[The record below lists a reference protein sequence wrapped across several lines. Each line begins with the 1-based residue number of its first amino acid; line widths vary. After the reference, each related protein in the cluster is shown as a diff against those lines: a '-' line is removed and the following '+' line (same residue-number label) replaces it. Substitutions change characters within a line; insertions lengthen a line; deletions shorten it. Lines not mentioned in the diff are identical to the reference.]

1 MPEGKRRRRLPRLP
15 PTLLWGLG
23 LLLALA
29 LPPLAAPW
37 LAPYSPTEQMDAA
50 VAKNRPPGAV
60 LAAVHL
66 ADGSWRLAERAERV
80 PGGLRIESGERSE
93 ILPERTVVNLTAGGV
108 ADRRR
113 FLLGTDRFGRD
124 LWARML
130 YGGRISLLIGALAAL
145 LSLTL
150 GVAVGAAAAL
160 GGRWLDAVLM
170 RLVDAFLVF
179 PWIFLVITLAALFK
193 PGTMSLVLM
202 LGVTGWMGISRLLRA
217 EILGLKQREFV
228 LAARALGQHP
238 FIIFRRH
245 LLPNAFTPVLIQTML
260 LIGDS
265 ILVES
270 SLSFLGFGVQPPTP
284 SWGNLVAEGGSPGVL
299 FTSWWLAT
307 FPGAAIAVT
316 VIALNLL
323 GDGLRDLLD
332 PRRRDLGPLDLLRPG
347 AMTPPPA
354 AADATLPP
362 L

>member
-1 MPEGKRRRRLPRLP
+1 MAEGRRLP

-23 LLLALA
+23 LLFALS

-37 LAPYSPTEQMDAA
+37 LAPYDPAEQMDAA

-66 ADGSWRLAERAERV
+66 ADGSWRLAEKATRV
-80 PGGLRIESGERSE
+80 PGGLRIETGGRSE
-93 ILPERTVVNLTAGGV
+93 ILPESAVVNLSRLSPDGV
-108 ADRRR
+108 ADHRR
-113 FLLGTDRFGRD
+113 FLLGTDRLGRD

-130 YGGRISLLIGALAAL
+130 YGGRISLLIGALSAL
-145 LSLTL
+145 LALTL

-160 GGRWLDAVLM
+160 GGRFIDAALM
-170 RLVDAFLVF
+170 RLVDAFLSF

-193 PGTMSLVLM
+193 PGTMSLVLI
-202 LGVTGWMGISRLLRA
+202 LGFTGWMGISRLMRA

-238 FIIFRRH
+238 FAIFWRH
-245 LLPNAFTPVLIQTML
+245 LLPNAFTPVLIQTTL
-260 LIGDS
+260 LVGES

-270 SLSFLGFGVQPPTP
+270 ALSFLGFGVQPPTP
-284 SWGNLVAEGGSPGVL
+284 SWGNLVAEGSSPSVL
-299 FTSWWLAT
+299 FSSWWLAT
-307 FPGAAIAVT
+307 FPGAAITLT
-316 VIALNLL
+316 VIALNLI

-332 PRRRDLGPLDLLRPG
+332 PR
-347 AMTPPPA
+347 A

>member
-1 MPEGKRRRRLPRLP
+1 MPERRLP
-15 PTLLWGLG
+15 PTLLWGIG
-23 LLLALA
+23 FLLALA

-37 LAPYSPTEQMDAA
+37 LAPYDPAEQMDAA
-50 VAKNRPPGAV
+50 VAKNRSPGET

-80 PGGLRIESGERSE
+80 PGGLRITTGERSE
-93 ILPERTVVNLTAGGV
+93 ILPEGRVANLTADGV

-113 FLLGTDRFGRD
+113 FLLGTDRLGRD

-130 YGGRISLLIGALAAL
+130 YGGRISLLIGSLSAL

-150 GVAVGAAAAL
+150 GVTIGAAAAL

-170 RLVDAFLVF
+170 RLLDAFLVF

-193 PGTMSLVLM
+193 PGTMPLILI
-202 LGVTGWMGISRLLRA
+202 LGVTGWMGISRLMRA
-217 EILGLKQREFV
+217 EILSLKQRDFV

-238 FIIFRRH
+238 FTVFWRH
-245 LLPNAFTPVLIQTML
+245 LLPNAWTPVLIQTAL
-260 LIGDS
+260 LIGDA

-270 SLSFLGFGVQPPTP
+270 ALSFLGFGVQPPTP

-307 FPGAAIAVT
+307 FPGAAITVT
-316 VIALNLL
+316 VIALNLI

-332 PRRRDLGPLDLLRPG
+332 PRSRDRSPLDLLRP
-347 AMTPPPA
+347 ATLAPPA
-354 AADATLPP
+354 APDATLPP

>member
-1 MPEGKRRRRLPRLP
+1 MPEGGRLP
-15 PTLLWGLG
+15 PTLLWGIG
-23 LLLALA
+23 LLFALS

-37 LAPYSPTEQMDAA
+37 LAPYDPAEQMDAA

-60 LAAVHL
+60 LAAVQL

-80 PGGLRIESGERSE
+80 PGGLRLETGGRSE
-93 ILPERTVVNLTAGGV
+93 VLPESAVLNMTADGV

-113 FLLGTDRFGRD
+113 FLLGTDRLGRD

-130 YGGRISLLIGALAAL
+130 YGGRISLLIGALSAL
-145 LSLTL
+145 LALTL

-160 GGRWLDAVLM
+160 GGRWVDMVLM
-170 RLVDAFLVF
+170 RLVDAFLSF

-193 PGTMSLVLM
+193 PGTMPLVLII
-202 LGVTGWMGISRLLRA
+202 GVTGWMGISRLLRA

-238 FIIFRRH
+238 FAIFWRH
-245 LLPNAFTPVLIQTML
+245 LLPNAFTPVLIQTTIL
-260 LIGDS
+260 VGES

-270 SLSFLGFGVQPPTP
+270 ALSFLGFGVQPPTP
-284 SWGNLVAEGGSPGVL
+284 SWGNLVAEGSGPSAL
-299 FTSWWLAT
+299 FSSWWLAT
-307 FPGAAIAVT
+307 FPGVAITIT
-316 VIALNLL
+316 VIALNLT

-332 PRRRDLGPLDLLRPG
+332 PRSRERGPLDLLLPG
-347 AMTPPPA
+347 SLTPPPA

>member
-1 MPEGKRRRRLPRLP
+1 MPERRRLP
-15 PTLLWGLG
+15 PTLLYGLG
-23 LLLALA
+23 LLLVLG
-29 LPPLAAPW
+29 LPSLAAPW
-37 LAPYSPTEQMDAA
+37 LTSYNPAEQMDAA

-66 ADGSWRLAERAERV
+66 TDGSWRLAERAERV

-93 ILPERTVVNLTAGGV
+93 VLPENAVANLTADGV

-113 FLLGTDRFGRD
+113 FPLGTDRLGRD

-130 YGGRISLLIGALAAL
+130 YGGRISLLIGALSAL

-160 GGRWLDAVLM
+160 GGRWIDALLM
-170 RLVDAFLVF
+170 RLVDAFLSF
-179 PWIFLVITLAALFK
+179 PWFFLVITLAALFK
-193 PGTMSLVLM
+193 PGTMPLVLI
-202 LGVTGWMGISRLLRA
+202 LGATGWMGISRLMRA

-238 FIIFRRH
+238 FTIFRRH
-245 LLPNAFTPVLIQTML
+245 LLPNAFTPLLIQTAL

-265 ILVES
+265 ILAES

-284 SWGNLVAEGGSPGVL
+284 SWGNLVAEGSGPSVL
-299 FTSWWLAT
+299 FSSWWLAT
-307 FPGAAIAVT
+307 FPGAAITVT

-323 GDGLRDLLD
+323 GDGLRDLFD
-332 PRRRDLGPLDLLRPG
+332 PRSRDL
-347 AMTPPPA
+347 
-354 AADATLPP
+354 DATLPP